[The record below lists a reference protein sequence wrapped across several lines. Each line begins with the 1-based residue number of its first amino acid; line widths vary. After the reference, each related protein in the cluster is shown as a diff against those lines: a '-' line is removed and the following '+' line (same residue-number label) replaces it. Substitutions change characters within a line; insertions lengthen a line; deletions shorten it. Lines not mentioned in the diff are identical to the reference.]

1 LNLPNHKTNHDFI
14 YIPWYNLLAWVNEQE
29 KIQNVQNDNDNDDVN
44 YETFTIDKNSSNQ
57 QYIMHNFKIDYQQRF
72 VHFNFLHPYE
82 FSIKTNKINNI
93 CCHRFNSEHP
103 QYNTHSIYK
112 FKVQKI
118 LVLQCYT
125 IHSQKNDLQNYTRAF
140 CILFTSW
147 HTIFDIKLDI
157 IISWEITF

>member
-1 LNLPNHKTNHDFI
+1 MLAIRAISYLLNLPNHKTNHDFI

-103 QYNTHSIYK
+103 QYNTSKTFTINRYQLSIAPTFCLID
-112 FKVQKI
+112 FKAQGQN
-118 LVLQCYT
+118 LT
-125 IHSQKNDLQNYTRAF
+125 I
-140 CILFTSW
+140 
-147 HTIFDIKLDI
+147 
-157 IISWEITF
+157 